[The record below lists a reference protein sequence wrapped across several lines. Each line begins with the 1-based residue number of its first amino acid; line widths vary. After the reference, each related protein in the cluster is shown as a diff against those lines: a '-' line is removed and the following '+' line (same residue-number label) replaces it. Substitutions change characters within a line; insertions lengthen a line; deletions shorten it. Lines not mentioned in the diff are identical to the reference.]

1 MSDESNILVSF
12 ERELG
17 AALTSREALLSLAE
31 KIGMQIEK
39 LQDQYVKKSA
49 KAGEVK
55 PAAFA
60 QFMEKYYASLQSIL
74 IKNTEKALET
84 SREFSYAPFAERLI
98 LAVSEPAVL
107 EITTD
112 LVSTEEN
119 PSIIVNINMD
129 AVAGTIEQYAA
140 AIKSVRDEGMGGAFI
155 KSGAPEVGSKVF
167 YEKYYMV
174 DREGGKVTRTY
185 KGKRRIDRVYD
196 KNGKYI
202 KKSRATR
209 NYKTEHSASGP
220 TDITEKYKG
229 KYTAMVA
236 ARLSAMGSIAPFWS
250 LLEYGNANVKMASSE
265 GGSTKRLTQRPTN
278 FVSNSKKQA
287 QEQGSINFRSVYKEM
302 KKQFDSELES
312 ISDLIVKLQELL
324 VRIDKYIM
332 EFDSKAALLFREFK
346 GDPEALANGAQ
357 FFANDIQSRYAGMG
371 KPITKPGFQEAMTR
385 TIENMASGRAPLNMR
400 PTLPDYGRFRLNAEV
415 KKYILSRR

>member
-1 MSDESNILVSF
+1 MANDVDIVAQF

-17 AALTSREALLSLAE
+17 RVFTSREALEDLMMRMDGE
-31 KIGMQIEK
+31 ERK
-39 LQDQYVKKSA
+39 LIDQYHELQA

-55 PAAFA
+55 PAAFSR
-60 QFMEKYYASLQSIL
+60 FMEQYYPSLQSIL

-107 EITTD
+107 EITAD
-112 LVSTEEN
+112 LVSTTESPE
-119 PSIIVNINMD
+119 IIVNINMN

-185 KGKRRIDRVYD
+185 KGKTRLNESFDKKGKRI
-196 KNGKYI
+196 GK
-202 KKSRATR
+202 SVRS
-209 NYKTEHSASGP
+209 YKTEHSASGP

-229 KYTAMVA
+229 KYSALVA
-236 ARLSAMGSIAPFWS
+236 ARLSSMGAIAPFWS
-250 LLEYGNANVKMASSE
+250 LLDLGNANVKMASDE
-265 GGSTKRLTQRPTN
+265 GGSTKRLSQRPTN
-278 FVSNSKKQA
+278 FVNNSKA
-287 QEQGSINFRSVYKEM
+287 QIQEKGSINFRSLHKEM

-312 ISDLIVKLQELL
+312 INANITKLEDLGT
-324 VRIDKYIM
+324 RIYKYLY
-332 EFDSKAALLFREFK
+332 EFDTKVSTLFREFK
-346 GDPEALANGAQ
+346 GDPEALAGGAQ

-371 KPITKPGFQEAMTR
+371 KPITVPGFDEAVAR
-385 TIENMASGRAPLNMR
+385 TMERMIAGEIPNAARVTISG
-400 PTLPDYGRFRLNAEV
+400 YGRFRTTDMMERFLA
-415 KKYILSRR
+415 SRR